1 MIDFKPITKDKKEEF
16 EQCLFDGNE
25 RGCEYS
31 FANLYMWGRQRGEII
46 DGYLVLFSQYNR
58 RTVYPFPVGH
68 GDIKPVLDAVIADS
82 KERGIPCRFTGM
94 TAREKAILEELY
106 PDKFSYHCDR
116 DFFDYVYDINDLAEL
131 KGRKYHSKK
140 NHFNRFVTAY
150 PDYRV
155 EPISDENIDEVRE
168 MVDKWYVDRLAEA
181 PDSDF
186 QMEQVA
192 IEKAIKSYK
201 ELGMEGLALYIGDKM
216 VAMTLASRMSYNTFD
231 VHFEKAVR
239 GIDGAYAV
247 INCEFARYIRDKYP
261 EIEFLNREDD
271 MGIEGLRK
279 AKEGYRPHHMVEK
292 CWAHLS
298 EDGYDY

>member
-1 MIDFKPITKDKKEEF
+1 MIDFKAITKDKKEEF

-58 RTVYPFPVGH
+58 RTVYPFPVGN
-68 GDIKPVLDAVIADS
+68 GDIKPVLDTVIADS

-155 EPISDENIDEVRE
+155 EPISDKNIDEVRE
-168 MVDKWYVDRLAEA
+168 MVDKWYADRLAEA

>member
-68 GDIKPVLDAVIADS
+68 GDIKPVLDTVIADS

-94 TAREKAILEELY
+94 TAREKAVLEELY

-155 EPISDENIDEVRE
+155 EPISDENIDEVRK

>member
-58 RTVYPFPVGH
+58 RTVYPFPVGN

>member
-1 MIDFKPITKDKKEEF
+1 MIDFKPITPDKKEEF
-16 EQCLFDGNE
+16 EHCLFDGNE

-31 FANLYMWGRQRGEII
+31 FANLYMWGRQRGAVIN
-46 DGYLVLFSQYNR
+46 GHLVLFSQYNR
-58 RTVYPFPVGH
+58 RTVYPFPVGE
-68 GDIKPVLDAVIADS
+68 GDIKAVLDMVIRDAT
-82 KERGIPCRFTGM
+82 ERGIPCRFTGM
-94 TAREKAILEELY
+94 TARERGILEELY
-106 PDKFSYHCDR
+106 PDRFRYHCDR

-155 EPISDENIDEVRE
+155 EPVSDKNIALVRE
-168 MVDKWYVDRLAEA
+168 MVDKWYVDRLNEA

-186 QMEQVA
+186 QMEQAA
-192 IEKAIKSYK
+192 IAKAMQSYK
-201 ELGMEGLALYIGDKM
+201 ELKMEGLVLYIDENA
-216 VAMTLASRMSYNTFD
+216 VAMTLASRMSHNMFD
-231 VHFEKAVR
+231 VHFEKAIR

>member
-58 RTVYPFPVGH
+58 RTVYPFPVGN

-155 EPISDENIDEVRE
+155 EPISDKNIDEVRE
-168 MVDKWYVDRLAEA
+168 MVDKWYADRLAEA

>member
-68 GDIKPVLDAVIADS
+68 GDIKHVLDTVIADS

-94 TAREKAILEELY
+94 TAREKAVLEELY

-155 EPISDENIDEVRE
+155 EPISDENIDEVRK

>member
-1 MIDFKPITKDKKEEF
+1 MIDFKPITTDKKEEF
-16 EQCLFDGNE
+16 ESCLFDGNE

-31 FANLYMWGRQRGEII
+31 FANLFMWGRQRGAVIN
-46 DGYLVLFSQYNR
+46 GCLTLFSQYNR
-58 RTVYPFPVGH
+58 RTVYPFPVGK
-68 GDIKPVLDAVIADS
+68 GDIKAVLETIIEDS

-106 PDKFSYHCDR
+106 PGKFRYHCDR

-150 PDYRV
+150 PDYRT
-155 EPISDENIDEVRE
+155 EPISDENIMLVRE
-168 MVDKWYVDRLAEA
+168 MVDKWYVERLKEA

-186 QMEQVA
+186 QMEQA
-192 IEKAIKSYK
+192 AIKKAMQNYK
-201 ELGMEGLALYIGDKM
+201 ELQMDGLVIYIGCKM
-216 VAMTLASRMSYNTFD
+216 VAMTLASRMSHNTFD

-261 EIEFLNREDD
+261 EIKYLNREDD

-279 AKEGYRPHHMVEK
+279 AKEGYRPDHMVEK